1 MTTSFLF
8 TEEKND
14 LATSWYLNSFLGF
27 LYVYFLSIDI
37 MQRCSEIYR
46 RLLSIQNH
54 LSYTLEEK
62 IKSFTKF

>member
-27 LYVYFLSIDI
+27 LYVYFL
-37 MQRCSEIYR
+37 
-46 RLLSIQNH
+46 
-54 LSYTLEEK
+54 
-62 IKSFTKF
+62 